1 MANYI
6 IRQGVKVA
14 PGTYLAYTK
23 LRAAFK
29 KATGYDLLITSGYRT
44 YAEQKS
50 LYDRWKAGTFH
61 APSVAR
67 PGTSRHEN
75 GRALDLRDSGSTPG
89 VTVAGNKRSNWMRAN
104 AARYGFTPNGYS
116 FNEPWH
122 FEYTGNP
129 WSTPS
134 TSTPSSVTYTKS
146 YIKTIQNYLVNLG
159 YNIGGSGVDGS
170 LGPATTKAVKAFQ
183 KAAGLTQD
191 GLPGPKTLAALQK
204 NTTVVLSVDGRFGP
218 ASTRKLQ
225 QVLGTPVDGVISG
238 QSNSSRNYH
247 TAISTMSYG
256 SGGSVAVKAL
266 QKKLGVLADGYM
278 GPNTIKAWQR
288 KLGVTADGY
297 FGPNSAKAAQRVL
310 NQNKLW

>member
-23 LRAAFK
+23 LREAFK

-75 GRALDLRDSGSTPG
+75 GRALDLRDSGSSPG

-104 AARYGFTPNGYS
+104 AARYGFNPNGYS

-134 TSTPSSVTYTKS
+134 ASAPATTNYTKS

-159 YNIGGSGVDGS
+159 YNIGPSGVDGS
-170 LGPATTKAVKAFQ
+170 LGPATTKAVRAFQ
-183 KAAGLTQD
+183 TNAKLVVD
-191 GLPGPKTLAALQK
+191 GLPGPKTLSALQSRSS
-204 NTTVVLSVDGRFGP
+204 TLAVDGRFGP
-218 ASTRKLQ
+218 ASTRALQ
-225 QVLGTPVDGVISG
+225 SVLGTPVDGVISG
-238 QSNSSRNYH
+238 QNAALKRNLS
-247 TAISTMSYG
+247 AFSTVQYG
-256 SGGSVAVKAL
+256 SGGSTAVQAL
-266 QKKLGVLADGYM
+266 QKKLGVVVDGSL
-278 GPNTIKAWQR
+278 GPNTIAAWQK
-288 KLGVTADGY
+288 KLGVKADGF
-297 FGPNSAKAAQRVL
+297 FGPDTARAVQRVL
-310 NQNKLW
+310 NQKRLW

>member
-1 MANYI
+1 MSKYI
-6 IRQGVKVA
+6 VRQGVKVA

-29 KATGYDLLITSGYRT
+29 QATEYDLLITSGYRT

-50 LYDRWKAGTFH
+50 LYDRWLAGTFF
-61 APSVAR
+61 APSVAK

-129 WSTPS
+129 WT
-134 TSTPSSVTYTKS
+134 TPSSGAPSSVAYTKS

-159 YNIGGSGVDGS
+159 YSVGTSGVDGS

-183 KAAGLTQD
+183 KAAGLVQD

-204 NTTVVLSVDGRFGP
+204 TTVVLSVDGRFGP

-225 QVLGTPVDGVISG
+225 TVLGTTVDGVISG
-238 QSNSSRNYH
+238 QSKSSRNNH
-247 TAISTMSYG
+247 VAISTMSYG
-256 SGGSVAVKAL
+256 SGGSAAVRAL
-266 QKKLGVLADGYM
+266 QKRLGVTADGLM
-278 GPNTIKAWQR
+278 GPNTIKAWQK

-297 FGPNSAKAAQRVL
+297 FGPNTAKAAQRML
-310 NQNKLW
+310 NQDKPW